1 MIKKLKNSDLEM
13 AKKIRG
19 IFQASY
25 KIEAKLLNATNFPPL
40 KRPLEN
46 YIASKTEFYGYLE
59 NEELAAVVEID
70 RNPNYILIRSLVVH
84 PIYFRQGIA
93 SALLTFVFKNYK
105 SDLFIVETGLANGPA
120 SKLYEKFG
128 FIAVHQWDTDHSIRK
143 VKFEKRI
150 QTE

>member
-25 KIEAKLLNATNFPPL
+25 KIEAKLLNVTNFPPL

-59 NEELAAVVEID
+59 N
-70 RNPNYILIRSLVVH
+70 
-84 PIYFRQGIA
+84 
-93 SALLTFVFKNYK
+93 
-105 SDLFIVETGLANGPA
+105 
-120 SKLYEKFG
+120 
-128 FIAVHQWDTDHSIRK
+128 
-143 VKFEKRI
+143 
-150 QTE
+150 

>member
-70 RNPNYILIRSLVVH
+70 RNPNYILIRSLVVQ

-93 SALLTFVFKNYK
+93 SALITFVFKNYK

-128 FIAVHQWDTDHSIRK
+128 FIAMHQWDTDHGIRK